1 MPPKRGRPSNAQRE
15 AERSAAVSKG
25 KAAASTSAAAA
36 AQESANTPNGSI
48 TVSVGGLAASAD
60 PRSPETAKTA
70 SMAAPRTSA
79 SASKKSKGQTHPE
92 TAANTTA
99 QEPDGSSTSNAMDV
113 TTNGTTT
120 SKTTIT
126 NTHDSKPTGN
136 GTPKKNAETAM
147 VVAGNGD
154 SEMDGRKSKNNDT
167 ALARGNAY
175 TAASR
180 VIGTGYENINNLE
193 EIQLRQ
199 FQEDIDAYQ
208 HDLAY
213 CTATLDLPDLTP
225 QETRTFQ
232 LRQLDLGHQ
241 IRHCQHRIENLQV
254 QLRRQGIPFTNYGAS
269 SGGRAYTASLLA
281 GSGQVAGMKR
291 VRGPSDDDE
300 DDNGGKTTG
309 GSAKK
314 AKLTPDEPQ
323 LLDAD
328 GDEMMATGSREAD
341 GGGSPNGNNS
351 SGNSPHRLPYGTP
364 GTWEFNI
371 PVHPS
376 YPHQHH
382 QNGNAANSPQ
392 PYVDEENQQNTALQ
406 RLGYWKCRLCSAP
419 KYLLAGTGRSPAAP
433 CKWPLKDISKMITHF
448 TEMHTEHSP
457 AERCSEL
464 GYALAKNRGPFEY
477 WLRRTRAQNVGD
489 GEIIDEVIETLIN
502 GVMPLTL
509 RRLSR
514 AAAGMPA

>member
-1 MPPKRGRPSNAQRE
+1 M
-15 AERSAAVSKG
+15 KG
-25 KAAASTSAAAA
+25 
-36 AQESANTPNGSI
+36 
-48 TVSVGGLAASAD
+48 
-60 PRSPETAKTA
+60 
-70 SMAAPRTSA
+70 A
-79 SASKKSKGQTHPE
+79 SASKKAKAQAEAAAKAKAEAEVTADVTMEE
-92 TAANTTA
+92 TNN
-99 QEPDGSSTSNAMDV
+99 SSTFNAAEA
-113 TTNGTTT
+113 TTNGASATTSTTT
-120 SKTTIT
+120 TDKE
-126 NTHDSKPTGN
+126 SKPTGN
-136 GTPKKNAETAM
+136 GTPQKNTETAM
-147 VVAGNGD
+147 VVSNGN
-154 SEMDGRKSKNNDT
+154 SEVTGKPSNETTVSAPRG
-167 ALARGNAY
+167 GNAY
-175 TAASR
+175 TPASR

-199 FQEDIDAYQ
+199 FHEDIDAYQ

-213 CTATLDLPDLTP
+213 CTATLALPDLTP

-241 IRHCQHRIENLQV
+241 IRHCQHRIETLQV
-254 QLRRQGIPFTNYGAS
+254 QLRRQGIPFTNYSVG
-269 SGGRAYTASLLA
+269 GGRAYTAALMS
-281 GSGQVAGMKR
+281 GSGQVAGQKR
-291 VRGPSDDDE
+291 GNPSDE
-300 DDNGGKTTG
+300 DGGNGEAS

-314 AKLTPDEPQ
+314 VKLTPDEPQ

-328 GDEMMATGSREAD
+328 GDEAMAGSRDRETGS
-341 GGGSPNGNNS
+341 SPPNGDS
-351 SGNSPHRLPYGTP
+351 SSPQRVPYGTP
-364 GTWEFNI
+364 GAWEFNI
-371 PVHPS
+371 PIINQHPA
-376 YPHQHH
+376 YH
-382 QNGNAANSPQ
+382 NGNGGGNGHVDGSS

-448 TEMHTEHSP
+448 TEMHTEHTP

-489 GEIIDEVIETLIN
+489 GEIIDEVIQDLIN
-502 GVMPLTL
+502 GVMPHTL

>member
-25 KAAASTSAAAA
+25 KAAASAASAA
-36 AQESANTPNGSI
+36 AQEPANTPNGSI
-48 TVSVGGLAASAD
+48 TVSVGGPSAATES
-60 PRSPETAKTA
+60 RSPETAKTA
-70 SMAAPRTSA
+70 SMITPRAPA
-79 SASKKSKGQTHPE
+79 SASKKGKDQAQ
-92 TAANTTA
+92 TAANA
-99 QEPDGSSTSNAMDV
+99 NAEEPNASSTSNAADA
-113 TTNGTTT
+113 TTT
-120 SKTTIT
+120 TTTAKESKL
-126 NTHDSKPTGN
+126 TGN
-136 GTPKKNAETAM
+136 GTPKKNTETAL
-147 VVAGNGD
+147 VVASDGNSD
-154 SEMDGRKSKNNDT
+154 MNSKNSKNNDT
-167 ALARGNAY
+167 TALARGGAY

-180 VIGTGYENINNLE
+180 VIGTGYENINNIE

-199 FQEDIDAYQ
+199 FHEDIDAYQ
-208 HDLAY
+208 HDLAF
-213 CTATLDLPDLTP
+213 CTATLAMPDLTP
-225 QETRTFQ
+225 QEARTFQ

-241 IRHCQHRIENLQV
+241 IRHCQHKIENLQV
-254 QLRRQGIPFTNYGAS
+254 QLRRQGIPFTNYSAS

-281 GSGQVAGMKR
+281 GAGVAGVKR
-291 VRGPSDDDE
+291 SGPSDDD
-300 DDNGGKTTG
+300 DDGGKTT

-328 GDEMMATGSREAD
+328 GDEVMITGGGASRERET
-341 GGGSPNGNNS
+341 GSPNGNS
-351 SGNSPHRLPYGTP
+351 SSPQPQPLLYGTP
-364 GTWEFNI
+364 GTWEYNI
-371 PVHPS
+371 PLHPS
-376 YPHQHH
+376 YQHQHQQ
-382 QNGNAANSPQ
+382 QNGNGTNNNSP
-392 PYVDEENQQNTALQ
+392 PYDEENQQNTALQ

-489 GEIIDEVIETLIN
+489 GEIIDEIIQGLIN
-502 GVMPLTL
+502 GVMPHQL

-514 AAAGMPA
+514 AASGMPA

>member
-15 AERSAAVSKG
+15 AERSAAGSKG
-25 KAAASTSAAAA
+25 KAAA
-36 AQESANTPNGSI
+36 AQEPANTPNGSI
-48 TVSVGGLAASAD
+48 TVSVGAPSATAN

-70 SMAAPRTSA
+70 SMTAPRTSA
-79 SASKKSKGQTHPE
+79 STSKKGKGQAQPE
-92 TAANTTA
+92 IAANATA
-99 QEPDGSSTSNAMDV
+99 EEPEASSTSNAAEA
-113 TTNGTTT
+113 TTNGAPMTTT
-120 SKTTIT
+120 TTTAKESKLA
-126 NTHDSKPTGN
+126 GN
-136 GTPKKNAETAM
+136 GTPKKNSETALLA
-147 VVAGNGD
+147 VASNGN
-154 SEMDGRKSKNNDT
+154 SENITNPNGNTTVS
-167 ALARGNAY
+167 ARGGGNAY

-199 FQEDIDAYQ
+199 FHEDIDAYQ

-213 CTATLDLPDLTP
+213 CTATLALPDLTP

-254 QLRRQGIPFTNYGAS
+254 QLRRQGIPFTNYSAS
-269 SGGRAYTASLLA
+269 SGGRAYTAALLA
-281 GSGQVAGMKR
+281 GSGQVAGVKR
-291 VRGPSDDDE
+291 RGPSDDDD

-328 GDEMMATGSREAD
+328 GDELMITGSREAD
-341 GGGSPNGNNS
+341 GGSPNGNKS
-351 SGNSPHRLPYGTP
+351 SGSPQPLPYGTP
-364 GTWEFNI
+364 GTWEYNI

-376 YPHQHH
+376 YPHHQH
-382 QNGNAANSPQ
+382 QSSNGNVTANSP
-392 PYVDEENQQNTALQ
+392 PYDEETQQNTALQ

-448 TEMHTEHSP
+448 TEMHTEHTP

>member
-1 MPPKRGRPSNAQRE
+1 M
-15 AERSAAVSKG
+15 
-25 KAAASTSAAAA
+25 ST
-36 AQESANTPNGSI
+36 PH
-48 TVSVGGLAASAD
+48 
-60 PRSPETAKTA
+60 
-70 SMAAPRTSA
+70 TSA
-79 SASKKSKGQTHPE
+79 SATKKGKGKAQPE
-92 TAANTTA
+92 PASTATEQD
-99 QEPDGSSTSNAMDV
+99 QEASSTSHPADV
-113 TTNGTTT
+113 IMNGTTT
-120 SKTTIT
+120 TET
-126 NTHDSKPTGN
+126 NVDEGKATGN
-136 GTPKKNAETAM
+136 GTPKKNTDTAL
-147 VVAGNGD
+147 VVASNGD
-154 SEMDGRKSKNNDT
+154 SEMTGKNTNST
-167 ALARGNAY
+167 AMAPRGNAY

-199 FQEDIDAYQ
+199 LHEDIDAYQ
-208 HDLAY
+208 HDLAF
-213 CTATLDLPDLTP
+213 CTATLALPDLTP
-225 QETRTFQ
+225 QEMRTFQ

-241 IRHCQHRIENLQV
+241 IRHCQHKIENLQV
-254 QLRRQGIPFTNYGAS
+254 QLRRQGIPFTNYSAS

-281 GSGQVAGMKR
+281 GSGQVAGVKR
-291 VRGPSDDDE
+291 VRGPSDEDE
-300 DDNGGKTTG
+300 EDGNNGGKTTG

-314 AKLTPDEPQ
+314 TKLTPDGPQ

-328 GDEMMATGSREAD
+328 GDEEMGAD
-341 GGGSPNGNNS
+341 GGGSPNGKGS
-351 SGNSPHRLPYGTP
+351 SGSPQQLPYGTP

-371 PVHPS
+371 PVIPS
-376 YPHQHH
+376 YSHQH
-382 QNGNAANSPQ
+382 NGNGHAGHSSNSPQ
-392 PYVDEENQQNTALQ
+392 AYVDEENQQNTALQ

-448 TEMHTEHSP
+448 TEMHTEHTP

-502 GVMPLTL
+502 GVMPHTL

>member
-15 AERSAAVSKG
+15 AERGAAASKG
-25 KAAASTSAAAA
+25 KAAAAAAAA
-36 AQESANTPNGSI
+36 AQEPAHSPNGSI
-48 TVSVGGLAASAD
+48 TVSVGGPSAATE
-60 PRSPETAKTA
+60 PETAKPA
-70 SMAAPRTSA
+70 SMITPRTSA
-79 SASKKSKGQTHPE
+79 SASKKGKGQAQPE
-92 TAANTTA
+92 TAANA
-99 QEPDGSSTSNAMDV
+99 NAEEPDASSTPNAVDA
-113 TTNGTTT
+113 TTNGATPIATTKE
-120 SKTTIT
+120 SKS
-126 NTHDSKPTGN
+126 NSN
-136 GTPKKNAETAM
+136 GTPKKNDETAL
-147 VVAGNGD
+147 VVTSNGNSD
-154 SEMDGRKSKNNDT
+154 MIISKNSKHNDT
-167 ALARGNAY
+167 TALTRGGAY

-180 VIGTGYENINNLE
+180 VIGTGYENINNIE

-199 FQEDIDAYQ
+199 LHEDIDAYQ
-208 HDLAY
+208 HDLAF
-213 CTATLDLPDLTP
+213 CTATLALPDLTP

-241 IRHCQHRIENLQV
+241 IRHCQHKIENLQV
-254 QLRRQGIPFTNYGAS
+254 QMRRQGIPFTNYSAS

-281 GSGQVAGMKR
+281 GSGQVAGVKR
-291 VRGPSDDDE
+291 SGPSDDD
-300 DDNGGKTTG
+300 DDGGKTT

-328 GDEMMATGSREAD
+328 GDEAMTNGASKEGERERGS
-341 GGGSPNGNNS
+341 SPNGNS
-351 SGNSPHRLPYGTP
+351 SGSPQPLPPHGTP
-364 GTWEFNI
+364 GTWEYNV
-371 PVHPS
+371 PLHPT
-376 YPHQHH
+376 YQHP
-382 QNGNAANSPQ
+382 QNGGSGASPT
-392 PYVDEENQQNTALQ
+392 PFDEETQQNTALQ

-489 GEIIDEVIETLIN
+489 GEIIDETIETLIN